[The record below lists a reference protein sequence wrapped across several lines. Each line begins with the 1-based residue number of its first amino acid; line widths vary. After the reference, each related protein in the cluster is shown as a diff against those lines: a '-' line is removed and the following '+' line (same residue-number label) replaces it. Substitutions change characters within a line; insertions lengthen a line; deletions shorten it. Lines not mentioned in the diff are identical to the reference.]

1 MMLYQKTE
9 YGKEPRLWKEPER
22 ILPKLEEAR
31 RKRAAIAAKLADT
44 AVAKRVVLSLKTEEG
59 MQVSEA
65 LAEQM
70 EALRERLFDAEEAC
84 LTAQEEY
91 EDSLWYFGR

>member
-1 MMLYQKTE
+1 MLYQKTE
-9 YGKEPRLWKEPER
+9 YVKEPRLWMTPEE
-22 ILPKLEEAR
+22 ILPHVEEAKR
-31 RKRAAIAAKLADT
+31 RKDAIAAALADT

-59 MQVSEA
+59 MRVSEA

-70 EALRERLFDAEEAC
+70 EALRERLFHAEEAC

-91 EDSLWYFGR
+91 EDSLWFFGR